1 MTVRISRTQYAAGSQ
16 IFRADGNG
24 LTPAMRGLAQ
34 SLARIAASTVADLV
48 DNSGGQTADGTIEAI
63 GSFVP
68 AALGSSDAAQ
78 KAELEAGF
86 ANTTDALKELIAQIN
101 LLNARVPA
109 LTGALVDNIVG
120 TAADGTIAAIDV
132 SYTGVGT
139 AMASAAGA
147 NLVLTRLK
155 NAVAQLALHV
165 NKLAVA
171 CGSPAVVDLSGGTP
185 TFSLA
190 FADIPEGTGTAAS
203 GADATAANAIVKAAD
218 ASAVMQKLANAVKEL
233 ATKLNAL
240 GDATGGVAATV
251 AV

>member
-34 SLARIAASTVADLV
+34 SLARIAASTVTDLV
-48 DNSGGQTADGTIEAI
+48 DNSGGQTADGTSEAI

-86 ANTTDALKELIAQIN
+86 ANATDALKELIAQVN

-120 TAADGTIAAIDV
+120 TSADGTIAAIDV

-139 AMASAAGA
+139 AMVSATGA
-147 NLVLTRLK
+147 NVVLARLK

-171 CGSPAVVDLSGGTP
+171 CGAAQIVDLSGGTP
-185 TFSLA
+185 VYSLV

-203 GADATAANAIVKAAD
+203 GADATAAHAIVKAAD
-218 ASAVMQKLANAVKEL
+218 AGVVMQKIANAVKEL

>member
-1 MTVRISRTQYAAGSQ
+1 MTVRISRAQYAAGSQ
-16 IFRADGNG
+16 IFRVDGNG

-34 SLARIAASTVADLV
+34 SLARIAASTVTDLV
-48 DNSGGQTADGTIEAI
+48 DNSGGQTANGTIEAI

-86 ANTTDALKELIAQIN
+86 ANATDALKELIAQIN

-109 LTGALVDNIVG
+109 LGGVLVDNIVG
-120 TAADGTIAAIDV
+120 TAADGTIAVLDV

-139 AMASAAGA
+139 AMASATGA

-155 NAVAQLALHV
+155 NAVAQLVLHT

-171 CGSPAVVDLSGGTP
+171 CGAGEIVDLSGGTP
-185 TFSLA
+185 AYSLV

-218 ASAVMQKLANAVKEL
+218 AGAVMQKLANAVKEI

-240 GDATGGVAATV
+240 GDSTGGVATTV